1 MVLLNAASYGVYLVV
16 VKPLMAKQAPHGDFV
31 GVPVWGLMALPVGL
45 PQALAIDWASFDGG
59 DWSAVAFVVL
69 CTTFLVYLLNI
80 YALGRVQPT
89 VVSIYIYL
97 QPLLVGTMVWL
108 LRAWA
113 GRITWRTWG
122 GFRRGAAVI
131 ATGVWLVSVPPR
143 RRAAA

>member
-1 MVLLNAASYGVYLVV
+1 M
-16 VKPLMAKQAPHGDFV
+16 
-31 GVPVWGLMALPVGL
+31 PVGF
-45 PQALAIDWASFDGG
+45 PQAMAIDWGSFDGG

-108 LRAWA
+108 VARLGGADYMADMGWLQA
-113 GRITWRTWG
+113 GC
-122 GFRRGAAVI
+122 AAVI

-143 RRAAA
+143 RRGAA